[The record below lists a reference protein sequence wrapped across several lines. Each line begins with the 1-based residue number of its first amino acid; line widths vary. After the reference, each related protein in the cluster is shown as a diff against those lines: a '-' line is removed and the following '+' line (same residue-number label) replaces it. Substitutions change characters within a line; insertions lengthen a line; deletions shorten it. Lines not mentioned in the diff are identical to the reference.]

1 MSKVPTRKIGD
12 DVQHLTSEVKK
23 YAENKVKLAI
33 LNIGERLSK
42 TIADSAG
49 KMVAGVC
56 VGVAFLYLLVAL
68 ALFVGNILHNMVL
81 GFVVASGPGLLA
93 GLFIY
98 LLVPGKITRKMQDK
112 LVEKVINDDEGANS
126 ESVIEEAERIEI

>member
-1 MSKVPTRKIGD
+1 
-12 DVQHLTSEVKK
+12 
-23 YAENKVKLAI
+23 
-33 LNIGERLSK
+33 
-42 TIADSAG
+42 
-49 KMVAGVC
+49 
-56 VGVAFLYLLVAL
+56 LLVAL

>member
-23 YAENKVKLAI
+23 YVENKVKLAI

-42 TIADSAG
+42 AIADSAG

-112 LVEKVINDDEGANS
+112 LVEKVINDGEGANS
-126 ESVIEEAERIEI
+126 ESVIEEAERVEM